1 MLTSPWPV
9 CLYQRQYAKH
19 YVLAQMKS
27 SPDRPGGRIVVE
39 VAIPN
44 AVSATLETHIFS
56 SLEQPLGI

>member
-1 MLTSPWPV
+1 MLTGAWPV

-19 YVLAQMKS
+19 HVLAQMKS
-27 SPDRPGGRIVVE
+27 SSTRPGSRIVVE

-44 AVSATLETHIFS
+44 SVSATLETHIFT